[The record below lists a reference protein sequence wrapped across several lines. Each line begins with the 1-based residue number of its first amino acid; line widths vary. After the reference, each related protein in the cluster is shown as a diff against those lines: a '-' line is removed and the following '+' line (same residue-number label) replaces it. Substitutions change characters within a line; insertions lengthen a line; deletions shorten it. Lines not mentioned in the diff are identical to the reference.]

1 MFKELDEKVR
11 EYDVEEVNGKDN
23 LDSES
28 SDEHEELKKETN
40 TFDDSR
46 ADDEF
51 ESKTKL
57 LKKLKKDDESS
68 KVEIPDSTIKIKR
81 KNDLLS

>member
-1 MFKELDEKVR
+1 MR

-28 SDEHEELKKETN
+28 SEEHEEQKKDTN

-46 ADDEF
+46 ADD
-51 ESKTKL
+51 
-57 LKKLKKDDESS
+57 
-68 KVEIPDSTIKIKR
+68 
-81 KNDLLS
+81 